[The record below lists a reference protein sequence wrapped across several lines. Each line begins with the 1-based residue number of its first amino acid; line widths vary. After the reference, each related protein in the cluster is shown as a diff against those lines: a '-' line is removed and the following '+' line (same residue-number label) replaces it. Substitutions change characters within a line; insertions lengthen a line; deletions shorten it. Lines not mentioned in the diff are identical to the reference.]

1 MKPLISV
8 ILPIY
13 NVAQFLPRCIESVCS
28 QTYDNLEIILVDDG
42 SPDDCGDICDKYAE
56 KDNRIVVVHK
66 QNGGL
71 SDARNKGAEIANGE
85 YITFID
91 SDDYVGIHYIETLV
105 KAIEDGKASVSICDY
120 NNVYDDMGMEREESI
135 CNIFSNKEC
144 IEKIYHPICHGMEFV
159 AWGKLYKT
167 SLFKN
172 NEILYPVGKIH
183 EDTFTTYK
191 LLYYAEKIVYVNYVG
206 YFYRQRENS
215 IMSSTFNMK
224 NLSIVEATREAC
236 DFFSNNGEKYLF
248 DCAVNSHF
256 KTYISTF
263 SEVLKNKNRIDEYK
277 QVKND
282 LLFQYHEDI
291 KHYLDSS
298 DIGAGHKLFYRLFEK
313 APVLVVE
320 INRIFLNR

>member
-1 MKPLISV
+1 
-8 ILPIY
+8 
-13 NVAQFLPRCIESVCS
+13 
-28 QTYDNLEIILVDDG
+28 
-42 SPDDCGDICDKYAE
+42 
-56 KDNRIVVVHK
+56 
-66 QNGGL
+66 
-71 SDARNKGAEIANGE
+71 
-85 YITFID
+85 
-91 SDDYVGIHYIETLV
+91 
-105 KAIEDGKASVSICDY
+105 
-120 NNVYDDMGMEREESI
+120 MGMEREGSI

-172 NEILYPVGKIH
+172 NEILYPIGKIH

-191 LLYYAEKIVYVNYVG
+191 LLYYAERIVYVDYVG

-236 DFFSNNGEKYLF
+236 DFFSNNDEKYLF

-263 SEVLKNKNRIDEYK
+263 SEVLKNKNRMGEYK
-277 QVKND
+277 QVKNE
-282 LLFQYHEDI
+282 LLFRYHEDI
-291 KHYLDSS
+291 KRYLHSS

-313 APVLVVE
+313 APALVVE
-320 INRIFLNR
+320 INRIFLNRQLI